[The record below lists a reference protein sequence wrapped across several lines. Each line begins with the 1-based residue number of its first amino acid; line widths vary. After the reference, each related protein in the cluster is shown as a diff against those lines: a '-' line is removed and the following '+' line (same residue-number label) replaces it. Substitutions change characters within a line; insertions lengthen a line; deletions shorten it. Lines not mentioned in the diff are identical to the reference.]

1 MTVSN
6 DEISEKLDK
15 VMGKLKAMEEEFTL
29 QMGKYEEI
37 NDVVDQMDS
46 LDKRLKKLEH
56 PTL

>member
-37 NDVVDQMDS
+37 NDIVDQMDN

-56 PTL
+56 PAL